1 MIKIKEKTHLAISIA
16 IIALSSW
23 LQTVQVQNFKTSFS
37 TNKICCLTKG
47 RDGGKEKIRV
57 IFYNYLPS
65 QKQLEEVR
73 NGGKEEKGV
82 SE

>member
-1 MIKIKEKTHLAISIA
+1 M
-16 IIALSSW
+16 
-23 LQTVQVQNFKTSFS
+23 
-37 TNKICCLTKG
+37 TKG